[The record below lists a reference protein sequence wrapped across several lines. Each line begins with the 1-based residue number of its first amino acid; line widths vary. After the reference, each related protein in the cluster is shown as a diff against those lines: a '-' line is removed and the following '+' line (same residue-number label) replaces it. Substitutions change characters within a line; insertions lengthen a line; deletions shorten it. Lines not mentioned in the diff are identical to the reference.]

1 VIVVIHFLQS
11 VSSYVLSLASWS
23 AAAFGKGFYWQDVV
37 CCFPLIFLLSLLQ
50 RNGRK
55 VGLSEL
61 AKEWLTK
68 AQIELKQTPTL
79 AAVKELLT
87 QVEQFLWAGH
97 EMDPVC
103 SFSSATGYVVS
114 LVHHYNDGID

>member
-1 VIVVIHFLQS
+1 L
-11 VSSYVLSLASWS
+11 
-23 AAAFGKGFYWQDVV
+23 QDVV
-37 CCFPLIFLLSLLQ
+37 CFFPLIFLLSLLQ
-50 RNGRK
+50 MNGRK

-68 AQIELKQTPTL
+68 AQIQLKQTPTL

-87 QVEQFLWAGH
+87 EVEQFLWAGH

-103 SFSSATGYVVS
+103 SLSSAAGYVVS
-114 LVHHYNDGID
+114 LVHHYNDGIDY